1 MVRYLIFL
9 SFFIFSCSSSESV
22 VKQSYNFDNVFFDVV
37 EKKIIYEGEIPE
49 YLKSVSKN
57 WFDNNVKVDGIDGT
71 MEMKLLNYNENISN
85 ISDGKKIELS
95 MSFDVFIQ
103 KNNNSIKQK
112 IKGDV
117 STYST
122 ITGSFALEEIDTLIS
137 NSQVDLIRLLIKKLN
152 SNY

>member
-9 SFFIFSCSSSESV
+9 SFFIFSCSNSDSV
-22 VKQSYNFDNVFFDVV
+22 VKQSYNFDQVFFDVV
-37 EKKIIYEGEIPE
+37 EKKIIYEGEIPD
-49 YLKSVSKN
+49 YLKSITKN
-57 WFDNNVKVDGIDGT
+57 WFDNDVKLDGIDGT
-71 MEMKLLNYNENISN
+71 MEMKLLNYKENISN
-85 ISDGKKIELS
+85 ISDGKKIELF
-95 MSFDVFIQ
+95 MNFEVFIQ
-103 KNNNSIKQK
+103 KNNNSTKQS

-137 NSQVDLIRLLIKKLN
+137 NSQVELIRLLIEKLN

>member
-9 SFFIFSCSSSESV
+9 SFFIFSCSNSESV
-22 VKQSYNFDNVFFDVV
+22 VKQAYNFDNVFFDVV

-71 MEMKLLNYNENISN
+71 MELKLLNYNENISN
-85 ISDGKKIELS
+85 ISDGKKIELF
-95 MSFDVFIQ
+95 MNFDVFIQ
-103 KNNNSIKQK
+103 KNNNSIKQR

>member
-9 SFFIFSCSSSESV
+9 SFFIFSCASSESV

-57 WFDNNVKVDGIDGT
+57 WFDNNVKVDGVDGT

-95 MSFDVFIQ
+95 MNFDVFIQ
-103 KNNNSIKQK
+103 KNNNSIKQR

>member
-37 EKKIIYEGEIPE
+37 EKIIYEGEIPE

-85 ISDGKKIELS
+85 ISDGKNRIVYEL
-95 MSFDVFIQ
+95 
-103 KNNNSIKQK
+103 
-112 IKGDV
+112 
-117 STYST
+117 
-122 ITGSFALEEIDTLIS
+122 
-137 NSQVDLIRLLIKKLN
+137 
-152 SNY
+152 

>member
-1 MVRYLIFL
+1 
-9 SFFIFSCSSSESV
+9 
-22 VKQSYNFDNVFFDVV
+22 
-37 EKKIIYEGEIPE
+37 
-49 YLKSVSKN
+49 
-57 WFDNNVKVDGIDGT
+57 
-71 MEMKLLNYNENISN
+71 
-85 ISDGKKIELS
+85 

>member
-9 SFFIFSCSSSESV
+9 SFFIFSCSNSDSV
-22 VKQSYNFDNVFFDVV
+22 VKQSYNFDQVFFDVV
-37 EKKIIYEGEIPE
+37 EKKIIYEGEIPD
-49 YLKSVSKN
+49 YLKSITKN
-57 WFDNNVKVDGIDGT
+57 WFDNDVKVDGIDGT
-71 MEMKLLNYNENISN
+71 MEMKLLNYKENISN
-85 ISDGKKIELS
+85 ISDGKKIELF
-95 MSFDVFIQ
+95 MNFEVFIQ
-103 KNNNSIKQK
+103 KNNNSTKQS

-137 NSQVDLIRLLIKKLN
+137 NSQVELIRLLIEKLN

>member
-71 MEMKLLNYNENISN
+71 MELKLLNYNENISN
-85 ISDGKKIELS
+85 ISDGKKIELF
-95 MSFDVFIQ
+95 MNFDVFIQ
-103 KNNNSIKQK
+103 KNNNSIKQR

>member
-9 SFFIFSCSSSESV
+9 SFFIFSCSNSDSV
-22 VKQSYNFDNVFFDVV
+22 VKQSYNFDQVFFDVV
-37 EKKIIYEGEIPE
+37 EKKIIYEGEIPD
-49 YLKSVSKN
+49 YLKSITKN
-57 WFDNNVKVDGIDGT
+57 WFDNDVKLDGIDGT
-71 MEMKLLNYNENISN
+71 MEMKLLNYKENISN

-95 MSFDVFIQ
+95 MNFEVFIQ
-103 KNNNSIKQK
+103 KNNNSTKQS

-117 STYST
+117 ITYST

-137 NSQVDLIRLLIKKLN
+137 NSQVELIRLLIEKLN

>member
-9 SFFIFSCSSSESV
+9 SFFIFSCSNSEYV
-22 VKQSYNFDNVFFDVV
+22 VKQSYNFDQVFFDVV
-37 EKKIIYEGEIPE
+37 EKKIIYEGEIPD
-49 YLKSVSKN
+49 YLKSITKN
-57 WFDNNVKVDGIDGT
+57 WFDNDVKLDGIDGT
-71 MEMKLLNYNENISN
+71 MEMKLLNYKENISN
-85 ISDGKKIELS
+85 ISDGKKIELF
-95 MSFDVFIQ
+95 MNFEVFIQ
-103 KNNNSIKQK
+103 KNNNSTKQS

-137 NSQVDLIRLLIKKLN
+137 NSQVELIRLLIEKLN